1 MITQHLAPQTTPLNS
16 CPQAHPKPN
25 IVRDGS
31 LPLRRVSC
39 TVTPQTNPAT
49 SRPTHH
55 PSRRPSRFKSL
66 PREHYAPR
74 PQATCIVYP
83 HRTPS
88 PLLASVR
95 IPHAAAISLRHRSR
109 AHRSQRTGRVL
120 RVRSAPTPSYV
131 RFARTSYTLQPR
143 STSRSLLVV
152 LELAGTTGH
161 PAGSAAVLSCAVS
174 GTPRYTAESSKVCG
188 GNAHTSLLLDC
199 RGRREKQWTGSQLTP
214 HTCVGVLPPSYSCH
228 PTVSKLTGSYFTR
241 AASSRQGSTGVTCL
255 SATLESYKP
264 VDVRACNVHEM
275 CI

>member
-95 IPHAAAISLRHRSR
+95 IPHAAANSLRHRSR
-109 AHRSQRTGRVL
+109 PHRSQRTHRA
-120 RVRSAPTPSYV
+120 SA
-131 RFARTSYTLQPR
+131 ARQI
-143 STSRSLLVV
+143 STNTVICAIRPHVV
-152 LELAGTTGH
+152 HVAAAEEHVQELAGGFGASRH
-161 PAGSAAVLSCAVS
+161 HRPPRWQCCLAVLC
-174 GTPRYTAESSKVCG
+174 
-188 GNAHTSLLLDC
+188 
-199 RGRREKQWTGSQLTP
+199 
-214 HTCVGVLPPSYSCH
+214 CVRH
-228 PTVSKLTGSYFTR
+228 PTMYS
-241 AASSRQGSTGVTCL
+241 
-255 SATLESYKP
+255 
-264 VDVRACNVHEM
+264 
-275 CI
+275 